1 MRRSGRI
8 FDRNHDS
15 DVDVTDNE
23 QLVYQ
28 IYARKQNTYFVNK
41 VYPIFQYSDL
51 RKDLIDRA
59 RRMALAKKSNHEWQN
74 MSDEEMLRTAGLILT
89 DEVSGKQ
96 GVTLAAIL
104 LFGTDN
110 MIMSVLA
117 HHKTDAILRII
128 NQDRY
133 EMSLLPI

>member
-1 MRRSGRI
+1 
-8 FDRNHDS
+8 
-15 DVDVTDNE
+15 
-23 QLVYQ
+23 
-28 IYARKQNTYFVNK
+28 
-41 VYPIFQYSDL
+41 
-51 RKDLIDRA
+51 
-59 RRMALAKKSNHEWQN
+59 
-74 MSDEEMLRTAGLILT
+74 MLRTAGLILT

-133 EMSLLPI
+133 DDRDVIITNLIESYDRLMEFGQRHLNDRFVMEDSSNG